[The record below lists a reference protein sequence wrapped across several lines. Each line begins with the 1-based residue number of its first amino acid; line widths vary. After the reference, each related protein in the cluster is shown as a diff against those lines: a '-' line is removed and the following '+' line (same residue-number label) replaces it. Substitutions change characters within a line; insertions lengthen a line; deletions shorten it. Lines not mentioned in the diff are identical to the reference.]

1 MLKALAKQ
9 THNQNCVC
17 ELARVKTKNNAN
29 DTKQFEKTHTHTNN
43 TTKAQTKQNEAR
55 PDQPKTNQIMR

>member
-29 DTKQFEKTHTHTNN
+29 DTKQFEKTHTHKQYNKSTDE
-43 TTKAQTKQNEAR
+43 TKR
-55 PDQPKTNQIMR
+55 SKT